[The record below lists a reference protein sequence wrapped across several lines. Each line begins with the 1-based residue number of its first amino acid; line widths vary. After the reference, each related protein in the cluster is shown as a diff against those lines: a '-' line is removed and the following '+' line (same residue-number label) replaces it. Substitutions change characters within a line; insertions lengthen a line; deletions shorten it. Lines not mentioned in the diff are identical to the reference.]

1 MRLKWRRYL
10 DDSAIGLVTVSD
22 TGIGIPEHKLGV
34 IFEAF
39 AQADGSTTRKYGGT
53 GLGLAISS
61 RLVELAGGKFWVES
75 ELNRG
80 SKFHFTAV
88 FELPPRASEVE
99 NTDLEDEAQSL
110 AERVAREEKSRG
122 FHILVAEDNPI
133 NQKLAVRL
141 LEKKGYRATVAE
153 NGLVALA
160 CLEKHRFDMILMDV
174 QMPEMGGLE
183 ATRRIRERERISG
196 GHIPIV
202 AMTANAM
209 VGDRERCLESG
220 MDDYVSKPVLPEEM
234 FRVMESQLS
243 AVSG

>member
-1 MRLKWRRYL
+1 VAL
-10 DDSAIGLVTVSD
+10 D
-22 TGIGIPEHKLGV
+22 K
-34 IFEAF
+34 
-39 AQADGSTTRKYGGT
+39 Q
-53 GLGLAISS
+53 S
-61 RLVELAGGKFWVES
+61 RS
-75 ELNRG
+75 
-80 SKFHFTAV
+80 
-88 FELPPRASEVE
+88 
-99 NTDLEDEAQSL
+99 
-110 AERVAREEKSRG
+110 

-160 CLEKHRFDMILMDV
+160 KLEKQKFDMILMDV

-183 ATRRIRERERISG
+183 ATRAIRERERNSG

-209 VGDRERCLESG
+209 KGDRERCLESG

-234 FRVMESQLS
+234 FRVMEAQLTAYS
-243 AVSG
+243 RV